1 MFRDFK
7 YAKKSRKEVQRYQKK
22 DSGGKVEGE
31 RGGYVG
37 GGIAERVWI
46 VK

>member
-22 DSGGKVEGE
+22 ESGRKVEGE
-31 RGGYVG
+31 RGGDVG
-37 GGIAERVWI
+37 GGMYE
-46 VK
+46 